1 MEACLAF
8 VALVNETLTTVSEQ
22 VTRRSYGSSDLK
34 GTIGLWHNLFQQ
46 LRVSI
51 VLDRHLVILKES
63 KSTQC
68 VHAYD
73 SRAQSVSHITG
84 LNRLHSV
91 FRVLALDTLSFAV
104 RAEDAMEHESHC
116 RAVYQQRVQQMEQ
129 EQGQGQG
136 QERGGGKEGDGV
148 PTAWGSSAESSWRD
162 LMSLTLPSPSSA
174 VDATLMKKGKPR
186 PEAKKRTRRPLLLHF
201 PLHNQPSV
209 LCTYRAIELS
219 SRYVI
224 SVISIYVDNNMGIK
238 FPARHNFSHYCLE
251 TPPLCRP
258 IHTHLPNHALKHPD
272 HCYPTLHSLDG
283 RDHPTV

>member
-63 KSTQC
+63 KGTKC

-73 SRAQSVSHITG
+73 TRTRSVSHSTG

-104 RAEDAMEHESHC
+104 RAEDAIEHENHC
-116 RAVYQQRVQQMEQ
+116 RAVYQQRVQQIEQ
-129 EQGQGQG
+129 EQGQGPGRG
-136 QERGGGKEGDGV
+136 QEQGGGREGDGV

-162 LMSLTLPSPSSA
+162 LLSLTLPSPSSA
-174 VDATLMKKGKPR
+174 IDATPMKKGKPR

-224 SVISIYVDNNMGIK
+224 SVITIKVDDDMVAELAARHRFSCYCPATPLL
-238 FPARHNFSHYCLE
+238 FPA
-251 TPPLCRP
+251 
-258 IHTHLPNHALKHPD
+258 IHTHLPKNAFRYPD
-272 HCYPTLHSLDG
+272 F
-283 RDHPTV
+283 

>member
-1 MEACLAF
+1 MAF

-22 VTRRSYGSSDLK
+22 VIRRSYGSSDLK

-63 KSTQC
+63 KGTQC

-73 SRAQSVSHITG
+73 TRAPLVSHSAG

-104 RAEDAMEHESHC
+104 RAEDAIEHESHC
-116 RAVYQQRVQQMEQ
+116 RAVYQQRVQQIEQ
-129 EQGQGQG
+129 EQGQGPG
-136 QERGGGKEGDGV
+136 QEQGGGKEGDGV

-162 LMSLTLPSPSSA
+162 LLSLTLPSPSSA
-174 VDATLMKKGKPR
+174 VDVTPMKKGKAR

-224 SVISIYVDNNMGIK
+224 SVISV
-238 FPARHNFSHYCLE
+238 
-251 TPPLCRP
+251 
-258 IHTHLPNHALKHPD
+258 
-272 HCYPTLHSLDG
+272 
-283 RDHPTV
+283 

>member
-63 KSTQC
+63 KGTQC

-73 SRAQSVSHITG
+73 SRAPLASHSAG

-104 RAEDAMEHESHC
+104 RAEDAIEHESHC
-116 RAVYQQRVQQMEQ
+116 RAVYQQRVQQIEQ
-129 EQGQGQG
+129 EQGPG
-136 QERGGGKEGDGV
+136 QEQGGSKEGDGV

-162 LMSLTLPSPSSA
+162 LLSLTLPAPSSA
-174 VDATLMKKGKPR
+174 ADVTPMKKGKAR

-224 SVISIYVDNNMGIK
+224 SVISIYVDNDMGIE
-238 FPARHNFSHYCLE
+238 FPARHYFSYYCFA
-251 TPPLCRP
+251 TPILFPT
-258 IHTHLPNHALKHPD
+258 IHKHLPNTFCKTLTSD
-272 HCYPTLHSLDG
+272 SQHCIH
-283 RDHPTV
+283 